1 MKMLKSINNALIL
14 ISKFLCLLG
23 GIMLIAM
30 MLITSADV
38 GLRTFLHSAF
48 NGASVIVRN
57 LLVVAMFLGLPYVTF
72 VAGHTRSEF
81 LYARA
86 SSKTKLILDLIAEG
100 IGTVLFLLMAYAM
113 IKPTLQSFA
122 TNQFDS
128 EGTFLMPMGPFYVLT
143 LFGAWFTFYAAIYNF
158 IKLIV
163 KAVKKEGEKECTLA
177 LSLLWSPLHC
187 CSSACLLVSTFRLP

>member
-1 MKMLKSINNALIL
+1 MKKFTMKMLKSINNALIL

-30 MLITSADV
+30 MLITSVDV

-81 LYARA
+81 LYARLPPKR
-86 SSKTKLILDLIAEG
+86 SSFWT
-100 IGTVLFLLMAYAM
+100 
-113 IKPTLQSFA
+113 
-122 TNQFDS
+122 
-128 EGTFLMPMGPFYVLT
+128 
-143 LFGAWFTFYAAIYNF
+143 
-158 IKLIV
+158 
-163 KAVKKEGEKECTLA
+163 
-177 LSLLWSPLHC
+177 
-187 CSSACLLVSTFRLP
+187 

>member
-30 MLITSADV
+30 MLITSVDV

-48 NGASVIVRN
+48 NGASV
-57 LLVVAMFLGLPYVTF
+57 VVAMFLGLPYVTF

-100 IGTVLFLLMAYAM
+100 IGTVLFLFMAYAM

-163 KAVKKEGEKECTLA
+163 KAVKKEGEKE
-177 LSLLWSPLHC
+177 
-187 CSSACLLVSTFRLP
+187 

>member
-1 MKMLKSINNALIL
+1 MKKFTMKMLKSINNALIL

-23 GIMLIAM
+23 GIMLP
-30 MLITSADV
+30 
-38 GLRTFLHSAF
+38 
-48 NGASVIVRN
+48 
-57 LLVVAMFLGLPYVTF
+57 LLARLTGP
-72 VAGHTRSEF
+72 GR
-81 LYARA
+81 RA

-100 IGTVLFLLMAYAM
+100 IGTVLFLFMAYAM

-163 KAVKKEGEKECTLA
+163 KAVKKEGEKE
-177 LSLLWSPLHC
+177 
-187 CSSACLLVSTFRLP
+187 

>member
-128 EGTFLMPMGPFYVLT
+128 EGTFLMPMGPFCVLT

-163 KAVKKEGEKECTLA
+163 KAVKKEGEKE
-177 LSLLWSPLHC
+177 
-187 CSSACLLVSTFRLP
+187 

>member
-1 MKMLKSINNALIL
+1 MMILKRINSALIA

-30 MLITSADV
+30 MLITSVDV
-38 GLRTFLHSAF
+38 GLRTFVHSTFA
-48 NGASVIVRN
+48 GASVVVRN
-57 LLVVAMFLGLPYVTF
+57 MLVVAMFLGLPYVTF

-86 SSKTKLILDLIAEG
+86 SSRVQWVLDLIAEG

-113 IKPTLQSFA
+113 IKPTFQSFA
-122 TNQFDS
+122 TSQFDS
-128 EGTFLMPMGPFYVLT
+128 EGTFLMPMGPFYVLA

-158 IKLIV
+158 VRLILQ
-163 KAVKKEGEKECTLA
+163 AVKKEDEAK
-177 LSLLWSPLHC
+177 
-187 CSSACLLVSTFRLP
+187 

>member
-1 MKMLKSINNALIL
+1 MTIFKRINSGLIA
-14 ISKFLCLLG
+14 ISKLLCLLG
-23 GIMLIAM
+23 GVMLIAM
-30 MLITSADV
+30 MLITAVDV
-38 GLRTFLHSAF
+38 GLRTFVHSTFA
-48 NGASVIVRN
+48 GASVVVRN
-57 LLVVAMFLGLPYVTF
+57 MLVVAMFLGLPYVTF

-86 SSKTKLILDLIAEG
+86 PSRVQWVLDLIAEG
-100 IGTVLFLLMAYAM
+100 IGTVLFLIMAYAM

-158 IKLIV
+158 VKLILQ
-163 KAVKKEGEKECTLA
+163 AVKKEESK
-177 LSLLWSPLHC
+177 
-187 CSSACLLVSTFRLP
+187 

>member
-1 MKMLKSINNALIL
+1 MKVLKAINNTLIL

-30 MLITSADV
+30 MLITSVDV
-38 GLRTFLHSAF
+38 GLRTFVHSAF

-86 SSKTKLILDLIAEG
+86 SSKAKLILDLIAEG

-128 EGTFLMPMGPFYVLT
+128 EGTFLMSMGPFYVLT

-163 KAVKKEGEKECTLA
+163 KALKKEGKAE
-177 LSLLWSPLHC
+177 
-187 CSSACLLVSTFRLP
+187 

>member
-30 MLITSADV
+30 MLITSVDV

-100 IGTVLFLLMAYAM
+100 IGTVLFLFMAYAM

-163 KAVKKEGEKECTLA
+163 KAVKRRARRNE
-177 LSLLWSPLHC
+177 H
-187 CSSACLLVSTFRLP
+187 

>member
-1 MKMLKSINNALIL
+1 
-14 ISKFLCLLG
+14 
-23 GIMLIAM
+23 MLIAM
-30 MLITSADV
+30 MLITSVDV

-100 IGTVLFLLMAYAM
+100 IGTVLFLFMAYAM

-122 TNQFDS
+122 NQFDS
-128 EGTFLMPMGPFYVLT
+128 GAFLMPMGLCLT
-143 LFGAWFTFYAAIYNF
+143 LFGAWFTFYAAIT
-158 IKLIV
+158 
-163 KAVKKEGEKECTLA
+163 TL
-177 LSLLWSPLHC
+177 
-187 CSSACLLVSTFRLP
+187 

>member
-30 MLITSADV
+30 MLITSVDV

-100 IGTVLFLLMAYAM
+100 IGTVQGSCASSGEYDVCLNM
-113 IKPTLQSFA
+113 IGHKMVDADSIISKVVPLAQGGEW
-122 TNQFDS
+122 FDRLHDA
-128 EGTFLMPMGPFYVLT
+128 EPGLIKVVL
-143 LFGAWFTFYAAIYNF
+143 
-158 IKLIV
+158 
-163 KAVKKEGEKECTLA
+163 E
-177 LSLLWSPLHC
+177 P
-187 CSSACLLVSTFRLP
+187 

>member
-1 MKMLKSINNALIL
+1 MA

-38 GLRTFLHSAF
+38 GLRTFIHSTFA
-48 NGASVIVRN
+48 GASVVVRN
-57 LLVVAMFLGLPYVTF
+57 MLVVAMFLGLPYVTF

-86 SSKTKLILDLIAEG
+86 PSKVQLVLDLIAQG
-100 IGTVLFLLMAYAM
+100 IGTVLFLLMAYSM
-113 IKPTLQSFA
+113 IKPTLQSF
-122 TNQFDS
+122 TTSQFDS
-128 EGTFLMPMGPFYVLT
+128 EGTFLMPMWPFYILT

-158 IKLIV
+158 VKLIV
-163 KAVKKEGEKECTLA
+163 QAVKKEGDPK
-177 LSLLWSPLHC
+177 
-187 CSSACLLVSTFRLP
+187 